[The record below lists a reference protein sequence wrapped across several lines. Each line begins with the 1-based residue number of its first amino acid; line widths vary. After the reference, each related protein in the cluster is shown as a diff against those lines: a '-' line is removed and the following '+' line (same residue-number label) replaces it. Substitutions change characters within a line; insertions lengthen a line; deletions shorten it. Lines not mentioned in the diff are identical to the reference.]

1 MQMTLET
8 VVVPVTDV
16 ERAKRFYSEQC
27 GFGVDADVERPV
39 RVVQLTP
46 PGSGCSI
53 SIGPLVVEQMPA
65 PAAQL
70 QLCVTDIDAAREA
83 LAGRGVEISEVQHFG
98 PEGRQP
104 GHGGPFHRFFL
115 FNEPHRHRWGP
126 PGGPA
131 GPADPPR
138 SGARRAGDPV

>member
-1 MQMTLET
+1 MTLET

-27 GFGVDADVERPV
+27 GFAVDADVERPI

-53 SIGPLVVEQMPA
+53 SIGPLVVEQMPV

-70 QLCVTDIDAAREA
+70 QLCVTDIDAAREE
-83 LAGRGVEISEVQHFG
+83 LAGRGVEISDVVHFG
-98 PEGRQP
+98 PTGREP
-104 GHGGPFHRFFL
+104 GPGGPFNTFCFFNDPDGNGWAVQEVPL
-115 FNEPHRHRWGP
+115 DRSSGP
-126 PGGPA
+126 G
-131 GPADPPR
+131 
-138 SGARRAGDPV
+138 